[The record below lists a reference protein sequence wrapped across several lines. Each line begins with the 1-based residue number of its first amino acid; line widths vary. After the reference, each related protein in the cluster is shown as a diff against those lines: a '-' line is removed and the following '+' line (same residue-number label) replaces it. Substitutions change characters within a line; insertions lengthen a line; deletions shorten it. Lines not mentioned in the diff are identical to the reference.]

1 MASSSATTTVGPLLR
16 EWRRRRR
23 LSQMDLAADAGVSAR
38 HLSFVE
44 TGRSRPSPDV
54 VLQLADRLEVP
65 LRDRNHLLLAAG
77 YAPVYDQHELDDPE
91 MEPVR
96 EALTLILDGH
106 DPYPAVVVDR
116 AWEMLAANR
125 AVNLLTAGVAPE
137 LLEPPVNVLR
147 VSLHPDGVAPRI
159 ANLGEWRA
167 HLLER
172 LGRQIALSGDPALRT
187 LLEELEGYPAPEHDP
202 GPNHPGRD
210 IAVPL
215 RLTTEAGELAFI
227 STVAT
232 FGTAVEVTASELSI
246 ESFFPADRVTAETV
260 RAFVERL
267 PER

>member
-1 MASSSATTTVGPLLR
+1 M
-16 EWRRRRR
+16 
-23 LSQMDLAADAGVSAR
+23 
-38 HLSFVE
+38 
-44 TGRSRPSPDV
+44 

-172 LGRQIALSGDPALRT
+172 LAAPDRAERRPRARGRCSRSCS
-187 LLEELEGYPAPEHDP
+187 GYPAPEHDP
-202 GPNHPGRD
+202 GADHPGRD

-215 RLTTEAGELAFI
+215 RLRPRRASWPSSARWPPSGPPWRSRPA
-227 STVAT
+227 SCRSSRSSRP
-232 FGTAVEVTASELSI
+232 TA
-246 ESFFPADRVTAETV
+246 
-260 RAFVERL
+260 
-267 PER
+267 